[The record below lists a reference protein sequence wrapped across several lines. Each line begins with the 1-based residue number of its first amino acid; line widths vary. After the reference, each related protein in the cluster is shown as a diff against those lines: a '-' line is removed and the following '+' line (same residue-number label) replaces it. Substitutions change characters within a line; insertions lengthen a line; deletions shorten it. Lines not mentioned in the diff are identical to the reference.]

1 MGMMAHHQCRSI
13 ICEVLPELFHAHSNL
28 SDAVCCLQLPPPAR
42 PPIPPCRLHCIP
54 GHSVLQMCQLIPDL
68 QTAEASLM
76 LSNQSTRLLL
86 LANSKHSSASVTPAQ
101 GMLATHWLMAQQWA
115 CP

>member
-1 MGMMAHHQCRSI
+1 MDRSLTDAMGMVAHHQGGSI
-13 ICEVLPELFHAHSNL
+13 VCKVLPELFHAHSHL

-68 QTAEASLM
+68 QAAEAGLV
-76 LSNQSTRLLL
+76 LSHRGVRLLL
-86 LANSKHSSASVTPAQ
+86 L
-101 GMLATHWLMAQQWA
+101 LAEQQVFIS
-115 CP
+115 